1 MNMSLAYEEC
11 QTDNGQSQLC
21 KVSSLTEITNPFAEK
36 CAHITSGE
44 VYNGRYYVYV
54 DAFKNGSN
62 RDLYLFENRFE
73 VEHNGYLTFNNTKY
87 PGKTTKL
94 IHFDY
99 PVLAGLNWKIA
110 PGQTIT
116 HLTTAEKIGS
126 PAEFEYKDW
135 PKMLSPKNFNG
146 FDYTQPNYR
155 VISHPKNPTYLPNFD
170 YEFRTLTLYSSSD
183 EKPSGSEEDKAI
195 IECVKDAIR
204 RCGDG
209 ILSDGQHPIDEF
221 NGVTDF
227 GEQCDPNDPT
237 QTNRGTAGC
246 DPERCVPVNLE
257 FSKTVA
263 KNSNP
268 AANPGETISWV
279 LTLTGHGPEKA
290 KNYKIY
296 DYAPAGFV
304 IASAKSERASDSCI
318 VLLENKMVVCT
329 LPEID
334 NGETVHIYVD
344 MVAENLAY
352 KQSMKSCNFSIFNT
366 GYAVRSGETAA
377 DPSSLTATASIPF
390 ERGYLEVQ
398 KTLREGPEGKGISS
412 FTNIGDELIWRVQV
426 TVHGTIGDAIKMQ
439 ELLPPEL
446 EFVELVK
453 MQETTSI
460 YGTPRDCAFGAVPGS
475 EYISRQGTNREKCM
489 GYTKVST
496 NANDDQ
502 IVFRFNADKD
512 WIFGGDSTFVD
523 GDSFSFFVK
532 SKVKSLT
539 NPTLVNTTTAID
551 IVNYPANENIECGRG
566 TGFAEAHYLD
576 KYREI
581 DVVKDAEK
589 DHYSKVGDEISW
601 LITATIHGENVTGFT
616 IEDQIPDE
624 LVLIDP
630 EFEVVT
636 PPTVSNAK
644 VMLTSVGTTKQSAN
658 TNSNNNAESNDNAG
672 NNGTTNNDQRPYDP
686 NVQYNPALDDVDRQ
700 VDRRG
705 VEMNNNGSSSNNTK
719 ERALYFD
726 VETKDGNAFQSGD
739 VVKIRIFTK
748 VDKLPNPLDKIQNIA
763 CVDPGTPTQ
772 NCDDAIVL
780 PKIGKVSIVKDA
792 EKDHYSKVGDE
803 ISWLITA
810 TVNGEEITGFTIEDQ
825 VPVELVLIDPEFEV
839 VTPPT
844 VSNAK
849 VMLTSV
855 GTAKQSYNPDSTSTT
870 DDDAV
875 MTPVVRDPR
884 FTGNIEAPESV
895 QKGYTI
901 RNDIALN
908 TATNSS
914 KTSERYVYFD
924 VETKDGNAFQ
934 SGDVIQIRIFTKVDK
949 LPDPLDKIRN
959 VVCVNPGTQSEVCDK
974 EPVDPLV
981 GKALISK
988 IAEQKTFTNLG
999 DTVTWRIIITGNNT
1013 AEGFGIKDF
1022 IPAELVY
1029 TGFEIIRKPDN
1040 INVVEIDYGNSK
1052 VSGRTDSG
1060 VVFWDVQGELNND
1073 VIEMR
1078 IFTVVDRWDA
1088 NKKEARNVVCV
1099 DDSDICDDD
1108 IIQKEAGDL
1117 YCRKTFTDGSVEK
1130 EVKI

>member
-344 MVAENLAY
+344 MVAGDLAF

-366 GYAVRSGETAA
+366 GYAVRSGETAT

-551 IVNYPANENIECGRG
+551 IVDYPANENIECGRG

-581 DVVKDAEK
+581 DVVKEAET

-616 IEDQIPDE
+616 IEDQIPD
-624 LVLIDP
+624 
-630 EFEVVT
+630 
-636 PPTVSNAK
+636 
-644 VMLTSVGTTKQSAN
+644 
-658 TNSNNNAESNDNAG
+658 
-672 NNGTTNNDQRPYDP
+672 
-686 NVQYNPALDDVDRQ
+686 
-700 VDRRG
+700 
-705 VEMNNNGSSSNNTK
+705 
-719 ERALYFD
+719 
-726 VETKDGNAFQSGD
+726 
-739 VVKIRIFTK
+739 
-748 VDKLPNPLDKIQNIA
+748 
-763 CVDPGTPTQ
+763 
-772 NCDDAIVL
+772 
-780 PKIGKVSIVKDA
+780 
-792 EKDHYSKVGDE
+792 
-803 ISWLITA
+803 
-810 TVNGEEITGFTIEDQ
+810 
-825 VPVELVLIDPEFEV
+825 ELVLIDPEFEV

-988 IAEQKTFTNLG
+988 TAEQKTFTNLG

-1099 DDSDICDDD
+1099 DGSDICDDD